1 MKWNTNSRAY
11 FLLIM
16 AMFFWSFS
24 YIWLK
29 ETYSYISP
37 LAVLLLRMTV
47 AVVFLII
54 LTSFLGKLQKVKKK
68 DWKCFVLMAFF
79 EPFLYYIGES
89 YGVKF
94 TSPTTTAVM
103 IATIPLFM
111 PIVGIFFIKE
121 KFRIENFFGI
131 LISFSGILL
140 IIFNKNIEIQASAI
154 GLSFLA
160 GAIISALIYGVLL
173 KKLADRYN
181 SYTIVLWQSIFG
193 LMFFIPLYFSLK
205 PDDLSHLNID
215 YKLILY
221 ILGLAIFSTSL
232 AYIFFASAVRELGI
246 SKAMVFAN
254 LIPLFTA
261 FFAFLL
267 GLELFSTRKTIGI
280 LVVVIGVLIS
290 QYNRKLK
297 IDSKS

>member
-1 MKWNTNSRAY
+1 MKWNTNIRTY
-11 FLLIM
+11 FLLIL

-37 LAVLLLRMTV
+37 LAVLLLRMFV
-47 AVVFLII
+47 AVIFLII

-68 DWKCFVLMAFF
+68 DWKYLMLMAFF

-111 PIVGIFFIKE
+111 PIVGFFFIKE

-131 LISFSGILL
+131 LISFFGILL

-154 GLSFLA
+154 GLAFLA
-160 GAIISALIYGVLL
+160 GAVISALIYSVLL
-173 KKLADRYN
+173 KKLADKYN
-181 SYTIVLWQSIFG
+181 SYTIVLWQSVFG
-193 LMFFIPLYFSLK
+193 LLFFIPLYFSMK
-205 PDDLSHLNID
+205 PDDLAHINID

-221 ILGLAIFSTSL
+221 ICGLAIFSTSL
-232 AYIFFASAVRELGI
+232 AYIFFATGVRKLGVT
-246 SKAMVFAN
+246 KATVFAN

-267 GLELFSTRKTIGI
+267 GAEIFSTRKIIGI
-280 LVVVIGVLIS
+280 VVVVVGVLIS

-297 IDSKS
+297 IRRKP

>member
-1 MKWNTNSRAY
+1 M
-11 FLLIM
+11 
-16 AMFFWSFS
+16 
-24 YIWLK
+24 
-29 ETYSYISP
+29 
-37 LAVLLLRMTV
+37 
-47 AVVFLII
+47 
-54 LTSFLGKLQKVKKK
+54 
-68 DWKCFVLMAFF
+68 
-79 EPFLYYIGES
+79 
-89 YGVKF
+89 
-94 TSPTTTAVM
+94 
-103 IATIPLFM
+103 
-111 PIVGIFFIKE
+111 
-121 KFRIENFFGI
+121 
-131 LISFSGILL
+131 
-140 IIFNKNIEIQASAI
+140 
-154 GLSFLA
+154 A

-297 IDSKS
+297 IHRKF